1 MPFDDTA
8 VNSVGSIAPLGN
20 VILFSEL
27 IERVMSRSAGLP
39 GLATFHGPSGY
50 GKSRAAIWGAN
61 RYRAYYVQ
69 VKSLWTRKSL
79 CQAVLKEMGVAKPAA
94 NMADMLDQMAEQLVL
109 SKRPLIIDEADYLC
123 TKGMIELVRDVYEA
137 SDAPIILIG
146 EEGLPTK
153 LKAWERVHGRMLDW
167 VAAQPASL
175 DDAQEL
181 AKLYAKGVT
190 VAADLLKALFDA
202 SAGSTRRVCVN
213 LDRVREAAQTA
224 DLKQIALAEWRAA
237 GGEFFTGAVPGV
249 RRGL

>member
-8 VNSVGSIAPLGN
+8 VNSVGSIAPLSN

-50 GKSRAAIWGAN
+50 GKSRAATWGAN

-69 VKSLWTRKSL
+69 VKSLWTRKSM
-79 CQAVLKEMGVAKPAA
+79 CQAVLKEMGVAKPAPT
-94 NMADMLDQMAEQLVL
+94 MADMLDQMAEQLVL
-109 SKRPLIIDEADYLC
+109 SKRPLLFDEADYLC
-123 TKGMIELVRDVYEA
+123 TKGMIELVRDIYEA
-137 SDAPIILIG
+137 SNAPIILIG

-167 VAAQPASL
+167 VAAQPASI
-175 DDAQEL
+175 DDTREL
-181 AKLYAKGVT
+181 ARLYAKGVS
-190 VAADLLKALFDA
+190 VAEDLLKALFDA

-224 DLKQIALAEWRAA
+224 DVRAIDLAQWRELS
-237 GGEFFTGAVPGV
+237 GEFFTGAVPGV